1 MSQSPEFVPAILH
14 EMARVFAD
22 DYDRFFRVVYEDAI
36 QMLGRLPLEPG
47 EEIRN
52 AFDHF
57 AIASSC
63 ATEVDAAPVPPSAD
77 VAAIRE
83 RAWTNMEQARRHIVT
98 GRFYCIEHQLVYQM
112 RTIESYVTAL
122 PDNVKAT
129 ISALQGGSINALE
142 ARLGGAR
149 AISLQPTII
158 RREVLEQITTL
169 ETKITEITDL
179 LNEYMV
185 LYENIRDAVES
196 PAAPH

>member
-63 ATEVDAAPVPPSAD
+63 ATEVDAAPVPPAPD
-77 VAAIRE
+77 TEVIRE
-83 RAWTNMEQARRHIVT
+83 QAWTNIEQARRHIVT
-98 GRFYCIEHQLVYQM
+98 GCFYCIEHQLVHQM
-112 RTIESYVTAL
+112 QSIDSYVKAL
-122 PDNVKAT
+122 PESVKAT
-129 ISALQGGSINALE
+129 LSTLQA
-142 ARLGGAR
+142 
-149 AISLQPTII
+149 SL
-158 RREVLEQITTL
+158 
-169 ETKITEITDL
+169 
-179 LNEYMV
+179 
-185 LYENIRDAVES
+185 
-196 PAAPH
+196 